1 MVWQSVLGLGWAVR
15 IKQKDEM
22 LSRTVYDGH
31 VKEFVFYVEVSEAT
45 ERKWVNICLNLIPL
59 ASK

>member
-1 MVWQSVLGLGWAVR
+1 MR

-45 ERKWVNICLNLIPL
+45 ERK
-59 ASK
+59 